1 MSASSRRRLTLSRL
15 KNDGVAQV
23 TEASATMDFSRRDAL
38 DKLRGRT
45 RYTMD
50 RYLPGML
57 HAALLRSNVPA
68 GRIARLDVAKA
79 TRMPGVRAVVT
90 AADARGKI
98 GIGIA
103 DHPLFAGEFIRY
115 DGEPLAAVA
124 AGP

>member
-1 MSASSRRRLTLSRL
+1 MSVSSRRRLTLSRL

-23 TEASATMDFSRRDAL
+23 NEASATMDFSRRDAL

-57 HAALLRSNVPA
+57 HAALLRSDVPA

-90 AADARGKI
+90 AADAPGKI

-103 DHPLFAGEFIRY
+103 DHPLRRRIH
-115 DGEPLAAVA
+115 PL
-124 AGP
+124 